1 MNKEKKVNAPKE
13 KSVRA
18 LNRSRR
24 LRHGTMATVLS
35 VCFVAAVV
43 LVNVIVS
50 ILVERYP
57 LTVDLTSN
65 KVFELSQESIDYVS
79 GLDKDINVYVLAT
92 KRISPATTIT
102 TNRPILL
109 STNTPSILTISRSA
123 TSTSIRTST
132 SPPVIP
138 MNS

>member
-1 MNKEKKVNAPKE
+1 MNKEKNVKQPKE
-13 KSVRA
+13 KSARE

-57 LTVDLTSN
+57 LSVDLTSN
-65 KVFELSQESIDYVS
+65 KIFELSDESIDYIS
-79 GLDKDINVYVLAT
+79 NLDKDINV
-92 KRISPATTIT
+92 
-102 TNRPILL
+102 
-109 STNTPSILTISRSA
+109 
-123 TSTSIRTST
+123 
-132 SPPVIP
+132 
-138 MNS
+138 

>member
-57 LTVDLTSN
+57 LTVD
-65 KVFELSQESIDYVS
+65 
-79 GLDKDINVYVLAT
+79 
-92 KRISPATTIT
+92 
-102 TNRPILL
+102 
-109 STNTPSILTISRSA
+109 
-123 TSTSIRTST
+123 
-132 SPPVIP
+132 
-138 MNS
+138 